1 MPRHKLIDA
10 IEHRSVEE
18 LTPYAN
24 NARTHSPEQIEQI
37 ASSIT
42 EFGFVNPV
50 LIGPDNVLVAGH
62 GRLLAAQQLGMKKV
76 PVIVLGHL
84 TDTQR
89 RALVIAD
96 NQLAQNAGWNY
107 ERLASELDELRIE
120 DFNVDL
126 LGFDDKLLENL
137 TLGFEQD
144 SYDNKN
150 KEMSEDDFSDMMELK
165 FKLTGDQYE
174 AVRST
179 LRQYGDNLERS
190 LLKSL
195 DLEP

>member
-10 IEHRSVEE
+10 IEHRSVQE
-18 LTPYAN
+18 LIPYAN

-37 ASSIT
+37 ARSIT

-76 PVIVLGHL
+76 PAIVLGHL

-107 ERLASELDELRIE
+107 ELLASELDELRIE

-137 TLGFEQD
+137 TTGFERD
-144 SYDNKN
+144 SYDNRN
-150 KEMSEDDFSDMMELK
+150 QEMSEDDFSDTMELK
-165 FKLTGDQYE
+165 FRLTGDQYE

-179 LRQYGDNLERS
+179 LRQYDDNLERS